1 MVTKEKA
8 GQVYLYGK
16 QTLSMV
22 KKIQQQQKKK
32 KTKHTDKGII

>member
-22 KKIQQQQKKK
+22 KKQQQQQQK